1 MNGSFLII
9 QQKHITEEA
18 VLQKHVFS
26 RRLGTRRMSLLS
38 QDKISP
44 VQFLPLRQV
53 VTAMPGRWSLRKLFR
68 LFYHVNDGITS
79 SHIHTTGNHIFYF
92 LAHYLYI
99 YYIYVVNKSTWEG
112 RCEGDK
118 KKRRAGDGA
127 RTRDSLLG
135 RQGVT
140 KSPHACYELA

>member
-1 MNGSFLII
+1 MKTAGGGG
-9 QQKHITEEA
+9 H
-18 VLQKHVFS
+18 FS
-26 RRLGTRRMSLLS
+26 LAKWVKWMLALTTIPMSLLS
-38 QDKISP
+38 QDRISP

-53 VTAMPGRWSLRKLFR
+53 GTAMPGRWLLPKLFC
-68 LFYHVNDGITS
+68 LFYHVNEGITS
-79 SHIHTTGNHIFYF
+79 SYIYATGKHTFYF
-92 LAHYLYI
+92 LAHYPYI
-99 YYIYVVNKSTWEG
+99 YYIYVVNKSAWEG